1 VSKLIP
7 HCAFRVGPYRMAL
20 PAPSVLEVLQSA
32 PCTPLARA
40 PAAVLGVIN
49 LRGQI
54 VATVDLRRC
63 LGASTE
69 QPLDQTMSIVV
80 TTPGGPLCLVVD
92 EVIDMVDA
100 DDAQLLPVPD
110 ASATAAHLYAA
121 SILALKGEI
130 LLVLDVDRVVDAV
143 RGSAKSAA

>member
-1 VSKLIP
+1 MSKLIP

-80 TTPGGPLCLVVD
+80 TVVKYAYLNYLYKFILVRK
-92 EVIDMVDA
+92 
-100 DDAQLLPVPD
+100 
-110 ASATAAHLYAA
+110 AHR
-121 SILALKGEI
+121 E
-130 LLVLDVDRVVDAV
+130 LV
-143 RGSAKSAA
+143 

>member
-1 VSKLIP
+1 V
-7 HCAFRVGPYRMAL
+7 
-20 PAPSVLEVLQSA
+20 QSA
-32 PCTPLARA
+32 KSLAQNILGRRDVPVVFWDERLSTAGAERA
-40 PAAVLGVIN
+40 LLDADIN
-49 LRGQI
+49 R
-54 VATVDLRRC
+54 AKR
-63 LGASTE
+63 
-69 QPLDQTMSIVV
+69 
-80 TTPGGPLCLVVD
+80 D

>member
-1 VSKLIP
+1 
-7 HCAFRVGPYRMAL
+7 MAL

-40 PAAVLGVIN
+40 PSAVLGVIN

-54 VATVDLRRC
+54 VATVDLR
-63 LGASTE
+63 
-69 QPLDQTMSIVV
+69 
-80 TTPGGPLCLVVD
+80 PLCLVVD